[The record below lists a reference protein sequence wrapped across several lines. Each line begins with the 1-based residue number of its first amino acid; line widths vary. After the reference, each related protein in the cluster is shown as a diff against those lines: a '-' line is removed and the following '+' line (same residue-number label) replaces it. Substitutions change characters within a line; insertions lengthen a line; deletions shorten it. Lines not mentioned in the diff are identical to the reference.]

1 MAKEQEQERQGQ
13 LVLDFDCTAY
23 EITGRSYSPTS
34 IGDGC
39 LFSCSIGPLPD
50 DTIAT
55 LAKAA
60 GAHAPIR
67 LLFGG
72 DLPVL
77 LELATLERKAAQR
90 VRLFGFVAH
99 APKVIA

>member
-1 MAKEQEQERQGQ
+1 MAKKQERQRQ
-13 LVLDFDCTAY
+13 LGLDLDCTAY

-34 IGDGC
+34 NGDGG
-39 LFSCSIGPLPD
+39 LFSCLIGPLPN

-60 GAHAPIR
+60 GEHAPIR
-67 LLFGG
+67 LFFGG

-90 VRLFGFVAH
+90 VRLFGFVAQ
-99 APKVIA
+99 APKEMA